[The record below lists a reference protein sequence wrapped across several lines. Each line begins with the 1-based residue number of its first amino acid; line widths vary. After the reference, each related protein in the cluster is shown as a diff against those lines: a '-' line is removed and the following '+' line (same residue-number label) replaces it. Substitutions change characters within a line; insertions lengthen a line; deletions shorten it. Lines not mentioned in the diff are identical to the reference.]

1 MCTNFVGTKCGKWRN
16 GTIPWN
22 FPVWPEEGLW
32 YLVHHLQHY
41 WSLGILKD
49 WSQWEMGAQTLTV
62 RLELTISALNG
73 LQVKAAC
80 IVNAYV
86 TASITENIWTILGPD
101 IGADTRKK
109 SIIVCAL
116 YVLKSSGAAFRNN
129 FSDCMHYMRYKYCIA
144 DPYLWLKP
152 EVRTSDG
159 FEYYYYILFY
169 VEKFCAS
176 IIVSWL
182 S

>member
-1 MCTNFVGTKCGKWRN
+1 M
-16 GTIPWN
+16 
-22 FPVWPEEGLW
+22 
-32 YLVHHLQHY
+32 
-41 WSLGILKD
+41 
-49 WSQWEMGAQTLTV
+49 TV

-169 VEKFCAS
+169 VDKILCIHHCFMAFLNKLIKYFKLKPLSTGDPDMYLRAKILGKDIEKWCSHLS
-176 IIVSWL
+176 IESL
-182 S
+182 ELCT